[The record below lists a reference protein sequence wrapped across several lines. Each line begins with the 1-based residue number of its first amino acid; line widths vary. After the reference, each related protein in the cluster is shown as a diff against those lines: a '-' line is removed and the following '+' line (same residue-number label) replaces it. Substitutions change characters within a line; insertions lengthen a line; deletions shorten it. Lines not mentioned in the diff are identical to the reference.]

1 MAPTQLE
8 IKVRAL
14 QRLIKEEKYYQD
26 ELREQRERVELL
38 KRDASVDPYELKKQI
53 EVMQDT
59 ERLLPRFYEKVQQ
72 FYNDLKDFVNGYN
85 GDEDTADAHNALK
98 LGNDLLASRK

>member
-26 ELREQRERVELL
+26 ELKEQKERVEVL
-38 KRDASVDPYELKKQI
+38 KKDTSVDPYDLKKQI

-59 ERLLPRFYEKVQQ
+59 ERLLPRFYEKVEQ
-72 FYNDLKDFVNGYN
+72 FHNDLKEFVNGYH
-85 GDEDTADAHNALK
+85 GDEDTGDAHKALK
-98 LGNDLLASRK
+98 LGSDLLASRK

>member
-14 QRLIKEEKYYQD
+14 QRLVKEENYYQE
-26 ELREQRERVELL
+26 ELKEQKERVEQLQQ
-38 KRDASVDPYELKKQI
+38 DFSVDPYDLKKHV

-59 ERLLPRFYEKVQQ
+59 ERLLPKFYEKVEQ
-72 FYNDLKDFVNGYN
+72 FYEDLKNFLGDYQ
-85 GDEDTADAHNALK
+85 GDEDTTDAYKVLDSAKELVANK
-98 LGNDLLASRK
+98 